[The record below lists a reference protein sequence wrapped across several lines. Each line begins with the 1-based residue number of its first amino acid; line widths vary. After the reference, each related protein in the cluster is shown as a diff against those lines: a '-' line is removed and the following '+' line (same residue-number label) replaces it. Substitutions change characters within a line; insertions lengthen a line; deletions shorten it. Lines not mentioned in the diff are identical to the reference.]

1 MITEEA
7 AWDAM
12 IRAVKVAALDSKGSC
27 CHCEMVIGPLGSSD
41 YHVCN
46 SLTLLQK
53 SSCDFRIM

>member
-27 CHCEMVIGPLGSSD
+27 CHCEMVIGLLGSSD

-46 SLTLLQK
+46 KSTLLHK
-53 SSCDFRIM
+53 SSYEFGIK